1 MINTANNT
9 KKTIFSVLYGI
20 TVLFCIGLKLNFIDN
35 QILVIAEKIF
45 SKTLRKPEKW
55 IGIVHHTSSLV
66 IFITSIVYF
75 LIFTKS
81 GGQLYSKIKES
92 LYAFYNKLSSEKLYQ
107 HFAFIL
113 VFLFLVFFKVIA
125 ANYFYADDVFRNY
138 TGNRSWIGF
147 SRYISEF
154 FSIFL
159 HTNINLNDIAPLS
172 QIITIF
178 IMAATLIMARGIFES
193 EKNSILKLLSLSFI
207 FISPYFAENFSY
219 RFDCPYMAL
228 SVFFSIFPFIF
239 KDNLFLFSFV
249 STVSLIF
256 TSISYQAALGV
267 FIVFSIFIFFE
278 NFIQNKSIKSCIKF
292 LSACCFSFIL
302 AMLIFKLFFMNTISN
317 NSDDYF
323 SSKTGFFYIFT
334 NSFTYLKT
342 TFSLFGNKLMKV
354 LWISS
359 IISFL
364 FVSVKQSKRNKFI
377 TIFISIITILV
388 SYLLSYGPYLIFER
402 PVMLARAF
410 MGFNAFIALVLMSI
424 ANYIEIKKSYCMQA
438 ILIFLIYSAIVFQYT
453 YGNCIINQK
462 EYENYRIQMI
472 LNDLSSITNK
482 ENDYKIDIKGNIDFS
497 KKNRIALKNYPLL
510 KSMIPQT
517 LRETSSWNDEIF
529 NGYNFKCKQESL
541 SLTEQFNC
549 VIKNYYYA
557 IYKCDN
563 KIIIFLS

>member
-1 MINTANNT
+1 MTNTSNNT
-9 KKTIFSVLYGI
+9 KKIIFSFLYGI
-20 TVLFCIGLKLNFIDN
+20 IILFCIGLKLNFIDN
-35 QILVIAEKIF
+35 QVLAITEKIF
-45 SKTLRKPEKW
+45 NKTLRKPEKW
-55 IGIVHHTSSLV
+55 IEIVRHTSSLV
-66 IFITSIVYF
+66 IFITSIAYF
-75 LIFTKS
+75 LFFTKY
-81 GGQLYSKIKES
+81 GVRLYSKIKEN
-92 LYAFYNKLSSEKLYQ
+92 LCAFYKKLSSEKLHQ

-113 VFLFLVFFKVIA
+113 VFLFLVFFKIII

-172 QIITIF
+172 QIITIL

-239 KDNLFLFSFV
+239 KNNLFLFSFI
-249 STVSLIF
+249 STISLIF

-267 FIVFSIFIFFE
+267 FIVFSIFIFFD
-278 NFIQNKSIKSCIKF
+278 NFLQNKNIKSCIKF
-292 LSACCFSFIL
+292 LSVCCFSFIL

-323 SSKTGFFYIFT
+323 SSKTGFLYIFT

-359 IISFL
+359 IVCFL
-364 FVSVKQSKRNKFI
+364 FVSVKLSKRNKFI

-388 SYLLSYGPYLIFER
+388 SYILSYGPYLIFER
-402 PVMLARAF
+402 PVMLPRAF

-424 ANYIEIKKSYCMQA
+424 ANYIEIKKSYFMQA
-438 ILIFLIYSAIVFQYT
+438 ILIFLIYSTIVFQYT

-472 LNDLSSITNK
+472 LNDLSNITNK

-549 VIKNYYYA
+549 VIKNYYYV
-557 IYKCDN
+557 IYKYDN

>member
-9 KKTIFSVLYGI
+9 KKTIFSVLYSI
-20 TVLFCIGLKLNFIDN
+20 TVLFCIGLKLNFIDK

-55 IGIVHHTSSLV
+55 IEIVHHTSSLV

-81 GGQLYSKIKES
+81 GAQLYSKIKES

-207 FISPYFAENFSY
+207 FISPYFVENFSY

-256 TSISYQAALGV
+256 TSISYQAALGI
-267 FIVFSIFIFFE
+267 FIIFSIFIFFE

-359 IISFL
+359 IICFL

-388 SYLLSYGPYLIFER
+388 SYILSYGPYLIFER

-424 ANYIEIKKSYCMQA
+424 ANYIEIKKSYCMQT

-549 VIKNYYYA
+549 VIKNYYYV

>member
-55 IGIVHHTSSLV
+55 IEIVHHTSFLV

-81 GGQLYSKIKES
+81 GAQLYSKIKES
-92 LYAFYNKLSSEKLYQ
+92 LYAFYNKLTSEKFYQ

-193 EKNSILKLLSLSFI
+193 EKSSILKLLSLSFI

-256 TSISYQAALGV
+256 TSISYQAALGI
-267 FIVFSIFIFFE
+267 FIIFSIFIFFE

-359 IISFL
+359 IICFL

-388 SYLLSYGPYLIFER
+388 SYILSYGPYLIFER

-529 NGYNFKCKQESL
+529 NGYNFKCKQEAL

-549 VIKNYYYA
+549 VIKNYYYV

>member
-1 MINTANNT
+1 MINTSNNT
-9 KKTIFSVLYGI
+9 KKIIFSVLYGI
-20 TVLFCIGLKLNFIDN
+20 IVLFCIGLKLNFIDN

-55 IGIVHHTSSLV
+55 IEIVHHTSSLV

-81 GGQLYSKIKES
+81 GAQLYSKIKES

-178 IMAATLIMARGIFES
+178 IMAATLVMARGIFES
-193 EKNSILKLLSLSFI
+193 EKNSLLKLLSLSFI

-239 KDNLFLFSFV
+239 KNNLFLFSFI
-249 STVSLIF
+249 STISLIF
-256 TSISYQAALGV
+256 TSISYQAALGI
-267 FIVFSIFIFFE
+267 FIVFAIFIFFD

-292 LSACCFSFIL
+292 LVACCFSFII

-323 SSKTGFFYIFT
+323 SSKTGVFYIFT

-342 TFSLFGNKLMKV
+342 TFSLFGNKLMKF
-354 LWISS
+354 LCISS
-359 IISFL
+359 IICFL

-377 TIFISIITILV
+377 TVFISIITILV
-388 SYLLSYGPYLIFER
+388 SYILSYGPYLIFER

-410 MGFNAFIALVLMSI
+410 MGFNTFIALILMSI
-424 ANYIEIKKSYCMQA
+424 ANYIEIKKSYFMQA
-438 ILIFLIYSAIVFQYT
+438 ILIFLIYSTIIFQYT

-472 LNDLSSITNK
+472 LNDLSNITNK

-497 KKNRIALKNYPLL
+497 RKNRIALKNYPLL

-541 SLTEQFNC
+541 NLTEQFNC
-549 VIKNYYYA
+549 VIKNYYYL

-563 KIIIFLS
+563 KIIIQLK